1 MRYTGT
7 GSIKMKEL
15 TKAEEQV
22 MQILWTLEKGFVKD
36 LLVEFPEPRP
46 AYNTVS
52 TICRI
57 LEKKG
62 FVDHNSY
69 GNSHQYYPL
78 ISREEYTKAYLNS
91 FVNNYFSNSIGQ
103 LVSFFSRQN
112 KVDIREAEKI
122 IDLMNSIKNKKKD
135 E

>member
-1 MRYTGT
+1 M
-7 GSIKMKEL
+7 KMKEL
-15 TKAEEQV
+15 TRAEEQI
-22 MQILWTLEKGFVKD
+22 MQILWDLEKGFVKD
-36 LLVEFPEPRP
+36 VLDQFPEPKP

-62 FVDHNSY
+62 FLDHKSY

-78 ISREEYTKAYLNS
+78 VGREEYTRDYLNN
-91 FVNNYFSNSIGQ
+91 FVGNYFGNSIEQ
-103 LVSFFSRQN
+103 LVSFFSKQN
-112 KVDIREAEKI
+112 KVDIREAERI
-122 IDLMNSIKNKKKD
+122 IELMNQIKEKKQD